1 MAAQTPQTDDE
12 LGGYAVAV
20 VRDENSWTVTPLD
33 AEVLTS
39 LAAAEAALKDLRVAG
54 ASFGILDVDDEFFVI
69 VRTGPAGTS
78 LLISDATAAIAY
90 DLAED
95 VLDALN
101 VDVPDID
108 QDELDDIDPWE
119 EGDLS
124 ILSDLGLGDQEL
136 GAILA
141 DLDLYPEEQIARIAE
156 RLSFDTQLAAV
167 LDKLGVGQ
175 GDDGR

>member
-1 MAAQTPQTDDE
+1 MAAQNPQPDDE
-12 LGGYAVAV
+12 LGGFAVAV
-20 VRDENSWTVTPLD
+20 VRDETSWTVTPLD
-33 AEVLTS
+33 PEALTS
-39 LAAAEAALKDLRVAG
+39 LTAAEAALKDLRAAG

-69 VRTGPAGTS
+69 ARPGPAGTR

-101 VDVPDID
+101 IEVPDID

-119 EGDLS
+119 EGDLT
-124 ILSDLGLGDQEL
+124 ILSDLGLGEQEL

-141 DLDLYPEEQIARIAE
+141 DLDLFPEEQITRIAE
-156 RLSFDTQLAAV
+156 RMSFEAQLTTV
-167 LDKLGVGQ
+167 LDKLG
-175 GDDGR
+175 DDGR